1 MNLMDMLS
9 ADPPSSIYGN
19 ELDQPALYTE
29 GEGAAAAAA
38 GTATAAVLDDGI
50 MLQQT
55 SNKINNNGSAS
66 ETNSTG
72 VYYIPTSLTDS
83 QIVLARILLHL
94 ISETL
99 ITEVKS
105 RRKKTSID
113 SLLEVSSM
121 STTIGI
127 GGDGDPNVDSKLRN
141 LQLVST
147 CLDNLLIIDNHPSLL
162 VNHFMPKRLL
172 LLQPTS
178 SQALMSGKLQFFNHV
193 VDSILDKNRTNG
205 DEFYPILVVA
215 RNNKELELI
224 EGLIIGKDLTYKNT
238 GNKIKLYDD
247 KRGMSAHDADNPKG
261 GVYLNLIQTQQ
272 LYNNYMNQSTSSSYK
287 FIFSFDF
294 KIDATNPSIEM
305 LRLKHVC
312 PIFVPIPVY
321 SIEHLMLQITE
332 PSGSGFGM
340 DVDIN
345 EVDNI
350 AALKTN
356 PKQVWKLKLLNTLA
370 VNFTKFSHNG
380 GGGAGWNS
388 ETFYYDNYGIMMTRF
403 LENVSHPQR
412 IANLFSKFDNE
423 LVLHFS
429 DDRLLKK
436 LNLIYDKQIFG
447 TMELGHPLTVDN
459 FQYQFAELLAFKLRQ
474 MSIEM
479 ENLQGKEE
487 EGDAKEDGEKE
498 VSIGQKRLLTT
509 SKQVHFD
516 EDENTIA
523 ESYHKL
529 RRLNDDANIIDRKLA
544 RVENDLHKSLEKDA
558 ELENKLKQVQSI
570 TENNVS
576 QLLLS
581 TQSNQIS
588 TSQTELKDLQQEY
601 ERLSRETEDS
611 RVKYQ
616 QSSSE
621 AVIEMQKRTSL
632 QNELNKINNRMQS
645 PGMALLPD
653 LIHKDTILTDQ
664 HRLDRLRHQNKF
676 LELFVNDQLGK
687 LLAERQ
693 LIMESTSGGSSGMGA
708 GAGGISTGS
717 SSRPSN
723 RISRDPTPF

>member
-19 ELDQPALYTE
+19 ELGQPALYTE

-287 FIFSFDF
+287 FIF
-294 KIDATNPSIEM
+294 
-305 LRLKHVC
+305 
-312 PIFVPIPVY
+312 
-321 SIEHLMLQITE
+321 HL
-332 PSGSGFGM
+332 
-340 DVDIN
+340 
-345 EVDNI
+345 
-350 AALKTN
+350 
-356 PKQVWKLKLLNTLA
+356 
-370 VNFTKFSHNG
+370 
-380 GGGAGWNS
+380 
-388 ETFYYDNYGIMMTRF
+388 
-403 LENVSHPQR
+403 
-412 IANLFSKFDNE
+412 
-423 LVLHFS
+423 
-429 DDRLLKK
+429 
-436 LNLIYDKQIFG
+436 
-447 TMELGHPLTVDN
+447 
-459 FQYQFAELLAFKLRQ
+459 
-474 MSIEM
+474 
-479 ENLQGKEE
+479 
-487 EGDAKEDGEKE
+487 
-498 VSIGQKRLLTT
+498 
-509 SKQVHFD
+509 
-516 EDENTIA
+516 
-523 ESYHKL
+523 
-529 RRLNDDANIIDRKLA
+529 
-544 RVENDLHKSLEKDA
+544 
-558 ELENKLKQVQSI
+558 
-570 TENNVS
+570 
-576 QLLLS
+576 
-581 TQSNQIS
+581 
-588 TSQTELKDLQQEY
+588 
-601 ERLSRETEDS
+601 
-611 RVKYQ
+611 
-616 QSSSE
+616 
-621 AVIEMQKRTSL
+621 
-632 QNELNKINNRMQS
+632 
-645 PGMALLPD
+645 
-653 LIHKDTILTDQ
+653 
-664 HRLDRLRHQNKF
+664 
-676 LELFVNDQLGK
+676 
-687 LLAERQ
+687 
-693 LIMESTSGGSSGMGA
+693 
-708 GAGGISTGS
+708 
-717 SSRPSN
+717 
-723 RISRDPTPF
+723 ISRLMQLTQVLKC